1 MTELNSRLERR
12 KINDLLNN
20 HFDVPAYQR
29 GYRWTETQVRQ
40 LILDIIAFKQ
50 NTLNFSPQK
59 IELPFYCLQPI
70 VVKKYTKDNKIVL
83 EVIDGQQRLTSI
95 LLILHYLNQTEFKKA
110 KDIYRIDY
118 ATRGSSKD
126 FLNFIEN
133 SDFPEKNIDYFH
145 LFQAYTTIDNT
156 FSNLEKHNSAIKGD
170 FYSVL
175 INHVQ
180 VIWYELDDNSTDDS
194 NSIDIFTRLNV
205 GKIPLTN
212 AELIKALFLQKTN
225 FLENKTTEKQ
235 LQIASEWDFIEKT
248 LQNDA
253 FWYFIYNPDNPIKYE
268 SRIEYIFDLMK
279 NRDIDDEYYYT
290 FNLFSTDLIHS
301 REEKGYYD
309 IATIWLAIKRYFLTF
324 EEWFNDRELYH
335 YIGFL
340 VDCGRN
346 LNHLKQKTIDCSK
359 NEFRDYL
366 KREIKKEVETDIE
379 KLTYKDSKTKK
390 VLLLFNIETI
400 LKTDKTDIKF
410 PFYRYKKEK
419 WDIEHVCSQVEK
431 TPNSLKAMTDWAWD
445 IFEYFTGKEKFDTD
459 SNLLLE
465 EEVSFD
471 DKDIDSI
478 YKELTRFLSSGSEE
492 LFQSLYSKVQKY
504 FKEDVEN
511 KDSIANLAL
520 LDANTNRSYKNAMF
534 PIKRKVIITNDMQGV
549 FIPICT
555 KNLFLKL
562 YSKQMAQVMYWTTED
577 ADDYLGAMQYTL
589 KEYLSSN

>member
-1 MTELNSRLERR
+1 MKELGSKLERL
-12 KINDLLNN
+12 KINDLLNSK
-20 HFDVPAYQR
+20 FYVPSYQR
-29 GYRWTETQVRQ
+29 GYRWTKTQVEQ

-50 NTLNFSPQK
+50 NTLSLSSQNTEP
-59 IELPFYCLQPI
+59 PFYCLQPI

-95 LLILHYLNQTEFKKA
+95 LLILHYLNQTEFKKP

-118 ATRGSSKD
+118 ATRGSSED
-126 FLNFIEN
+126 FLNLIEGE
-133 SDFPEKNIDYFH
+133 SFSEKNIDYFH
-145 LFQAYTTIDNT
+145 LHQAYTTIDT
-156 FSNLEKHNSAIKGD
+156 VFSNLERDNSAIKGD
-170 FYSVL
+170 FYSLL

-180 VIWYELDDNSTDDS
+180 VIWYELEDNSIDDS
-194 NSIDIFTRLNV
+194 SSIDIFTRLNV

-225 FLENKTTEKQ
+225 FSENKIAEKQ

-253 FWYFIYNPDNPIKYE
+253 FWYFIYNPNNPIKYE

-279 NRDIDDEYYYT
+279 GRNIDNEYYYT
-290 FNLFSTDLIHS
+290 FNLFSTDLIDS
-301 REEKGYYD
+301 RGVEGCD
-309 IATIWLAIKRYFLTF
+309 IATIWLTIKRYFLTF
-324 EEWFNDRELYH
+324 EEWFNDRESYH

-346 LNHLKQKTIDCSK
+346 LNDLKQKTINYSK

-366 KREIKKEVETDIE
+366 KREIKKEVDTDIE
-379 KLTYKDSKTKK
+379 KLTYSSSKTKK

-431 TPNSLKAMTDWAWD
+431 IPNSQNAMLDWAWD
-445 IFEYFTGKEKFDTD
+445 IFEYFTGEEKSEVDGNQLKEEK
-459 SNLLLE
+459 
-465 EEVSFD
+465 SFD
-471 DKDIDSI
+471 NKEINSI
-478 YKELTRFLSSGSEE
+478 YKQLTDFLVTNSEE
-492 LFQSLYSKVQKY
+492 LFSSLYNKVQKY

-511 KDSIANLAL
+511 KDSIVNLAL

-534 PIKRKVIITNDMQGV
+534 PIKRKIIIANDMQGV

-562 YSKQMAQVMYWTTED
+562 YSKQMGQVLYWTTED
-577 ADDYLGAMQYTL
+577 ADDYLEAMQYTL
-589 KEYLSSN
+589 KEYLS